1 MFPIRRRWPILTGLF
16 ALIVYIANHYHIAGL
31 EHLKLK
37 PNSQA
42 SAGSLRRI
50 PSLDAGPGEYP
61 SSAHDVYG
69 HVGPGHSASYT
80 GTTTAA
86 EQPAVADVRWPGAL
100 SESERFALLGNKELQ
115 QRLSG
120 SSQTPATSST
130 RGVPSVAPIP
140 VPVDFA
146 HMPAELPS
154 TSNALPKSLSVK
166 GGEQFVTVKPSA
178 APPAAKKSTPFQAG
192 VSNIGS
198 PANGRVRIASFNVES
213 LGPAKLA
220 KPHVMT
226 LLVSMLRQYDVIAL
240 QEIRSTRDD
249 ILPMLVERLNQS
261 GRQYDYMIGPRVGRE
276 AFEQFGF
283 IFDTQRLETDRY
295 RLYTVD
301 DPSDLIAHEPLVAWF
316 RCKRPAEKDAF
327 TFSLVNVRVDP
338 KNAGAERAI
347 IPDIVTAVERDGRNE
362 DDWIMLGDFSGDT
375 AGLAFMQ
382 RSGVRFAVQD
392 IPTEIS
398 GTRML
403 DSVFFSQH
411 ATTEY
416 SGRAGALDFLRKYN
430 LTIEQAQ
437 EVSNHM
443 PVWAEFYDVEGG
455 LAGAIA
461 PGLSPSAS
469 QPQGVF

>member
-1 MFPIRRRWPILTGLF
+1 MFPIRRRWPVLTGLF

-50 PSLDAGPGEYP
+50 PSLDAPPNGYP

-69 HVGPGHSASYT
+69 HQGPGRAASY
-80 GTTTAA
+80 GGSPIGA
-86 EQPAVADVRWPGAL
+86 ELPAVADVRWPGAL
-100 SESERFALLGNKELQ
+100 SESERFALLGSNALQ
-115 QRLSG
+115 QIIEDSKEITAPPSVG
-120 SSQTPATSST
+120 
-130 RGVPSVAPIP
+130 GVPGVAPIP
-140 VPVDFA
+140 VPVDFS
-146 HMPAELPS
+146 HIPANLPS
-154 TSNALPKSLSVK
+154 TAGPSSSPAPQI
-166 GGEQFVTVKPSA
+166 GERFVTVNPSA
-178 APPAAKKSTPFQAG
+178 AAPTIPPAAKKPPPFQAG
-192 VSNIGS
+192 VSSAGA
-198 PANGRVRIASFNVES
+198 PVNGRIRIASFNVES

-261 GRQYDYMIGPRVGRE
+261 GRQYDYMIGPRVGRD

-283 IFDTQRLETDRY
+283 IFDKQRLETDRY

-316 RCKRPAEKDAF
+316 RCTRPSEQDAF

-338 KNAGAERAI
+338 KNAGPERAI

-455 LAGAIA
+455 SAGAIA
-461 PGLSPSAS
+461 PGLSPLD
-469 QPQGVF
+469 PGVF